1 MHYAV
6 LFYYYRSSFFLFS
19 SFSLRR
25 SFFSANVLSI
35 FRRRFTKKR
44 EQREPQNARER
55 WPCARFLPP
64 AIHLRGEF
72 VRVCACVCMSVRI
85 KLNTTCNF
93 IYSKLNGG
101 KHAQGGGG
109 RDRGKC
115 RNAFS
120 FSFECEIIFS
130 FFCF

>member
-109 RDRGKC
+109 ETEGNVEMHFHFHLSVKL
-115 RNAFS
+115 FS
-120 FSFECEIIFS
+120 V